1 MYWMHAISNVLLIQ
15 PVIKTALKEIST
27 IRDFYTPDMNS
38 FEFQFSVSIG
48 IIFVGAFIKGPK

>member
-1 MYWMHAISNVLLIQ
+1 MYWMHAISNVLLMQ

-27 IRDFYTPDMNS
+27 YKRFLYTDTNS

-48 IIFVGAFIKGPK
+48 IILVGAFIKVPK